1 MVTWGLCTSIPRTHS
16 LLGILNLETALWAA
30 LVAIAENTAISL
42 VLLLWSRVASRTL
55 NSATFFPYWIAWG
68 RISVIYYIL
77 SHLSRFRND
86 YVIQQSCG
94 RNKKQLSL
102 VEFCSA
108 NSFLS
113 RSFFLRSR
121 ALLLWHKGVWDKVMI
136 QSKINS
142 ECHSHKFLILIIL
155 CYLPRY
161 KLTL

>member
-86 YVIQQSCG
+86 YAIQQSCG

-108 NSFLS
+108 NSLLS
-113 RSFFLRSR
+113 RSFFCVHVRSCCDIR
-121 ALLLWHKGVWDKVMI
+121 VFVTKSWYKAK
-136 QSKINS
+136 
-142 ECHSHKFLILIIL
+142 LILNATAINFLSWLFYAI
-155 CYLPRY
+155 YHV
-161 KLTL
+161 TN